1 MFRVCT
7 WFFSIT
13 NIFTST
19 RIAFFICFAIRILLT
34 SCDTGI
40 VLAVSAGIA
49 SVRRI
54 TPRPARMV
62 EAVISFY
69 TISGCGTGSHRRNAL
84 CSVPILPVFTNN
96 LASAFAV
103 RITALLE
110 TPAILLFRAFHTL
123 AGLFVDLL
131 AVVATRRHAD
141 PLTVR
146 YFVVVRTAAVFTQ
159 RTVYTISGIRIAFF
173 RFRTTYT
180 GAFVFQLTS
189 AITVGFVIVRTP
201 ASAVSV

>member
-1 MFRVCT
+1 
-7 WFFSIT
+7 
-13 NIFTST
+13 
-19 RIAFFICFAIRILLT
+19 
-34 SCDTGI
+34 
-40 VLAVSAGIA
+40 
-49 SVRRI
+49 
-54 TPRPARMV
+54 MV

-69 TISGCGTGSHRRNAL
+69 TIRGCGTRPHRRNAFR
-84 CSVPILPVFTNN
+84 SVPILPVFANN

-110 TPAILLFRAFHTL
+110 TPAILLFRAFYTL
-123 AGLFVDLL
+123 AGFFVDLL
-131 AVVATRRHAD
+131 AVGATRRHAD

-180 GAFVFQLTS
+180 GAFVFQLTA

-201 ASAVSV
+201 APAVSV